1 VDTPNGIE
9 LCIQCRTEQTPTGFD
24 AASFTATTFEVP
36 EAVLPSG
43 LDVRAQYVGR
53 SRLLNRMLEIY
64 DEGARK
70 GEFQF
75 VALVGKPGM
84 GKSAFLGSVRE
95 RLLQRGV
102 EAEKEAEKGAGGEAS
117 AAAVEDTS
125 TEEVKSAVKEAVAE
139 AGKEAGQKTGHKT
152 GHKTAPLPPR
162 VITGRAG
169 GQGAPP
175 FAAFIRMLRGLF
187 ELPDDASSDEAREK
201 LLAGVSHVIPESRAT
216 EVAHLL
222 GQLMRIPFPGSPI
235 LEPLMATPAQ
245 LEMRIFIAMRR
256 MLAAYAEQQPLVM
269 IIDDME
275 RATPESVNL
284 LHYLAAGLAREP
296 VMAVLGGRP
305 SMTDLHPRWGE
316 GEFSA
321 HRLELPPLE
330 PDEVEDLLHEL
341 LSRCDLIPE
350 RLVEVVR
357 DRVEPTPRAVQEL
370 VRYLLEAGAIDGAK
384 ELWEV
389 DLAIL
394 EKLELPGKHV
404 EILERRME
412 SMAEG
417 DRNVLEKCAA
427 CGEVFWL
434 EAVVALI
441 RAVSIGHGDADGPS
455 LEVIADT
462 GERTHHSVTEALKRH
477 VTRGIIVESETSHI
491 RGQQEYRFAYP
502 PIWNLVYDRIDAV
515 DSCHYHQV
523 IAQWLEL
530 RPEGRSADLQEE
542 VARHLERAGDG
553 TGAAMRYRRAADL
566 ARMMHYNDKA
576 IRLYRQA
583 ITCLPE
589 QDVGTRMHLWHD
601 MGSVYELRGDYDDA
615 LAAFERMLRL
625 SWVMNSRSKG
635 GVAFNKMGRIHR
647 QKGDLEV
654 AQQYLER
661 GHKLF
666 EQAGDDRGIAGS
678 LDDIGQVLWL
688 QGRYDEALEKSAVSL
703 EMRRKIGDAR
713 SIAVSLTNIGRI
725 EHDRGLVN
733 EATACHDEALA
744 LRRSVDDRGGIIVS
758 LNSLAVIEFVRGNI
772 EAAVEL
778 WAEALGIAEE
788 IGAIPLQA
796 MLLNNL
802 GEAAVAAGE
811 PVKARQRLEEAVQLA
826 RLLDERRVLADAL
839 RNLALL
845 ELQEGQ
851 AEKAKSLAVESLEV
865 AQRAGMREYEGRS
878 NLALGEIHAATLFD
892 DTGAD
897 PTEKAKEYFAEAV
910 EIFRDMDNQAE
921 LAKTL
926 SQYGEFLVERGN
938 PDGGKIL
945 LEEAR
950 HLFQK
955 LGMKARE
962 RVRQKIED
970 VG

>member
-1 VDTPNGIE
+1 MNCQNCGAPNRPENTHCEVCGVELPSHCFVCGVETPNGVE
-9 LCIQCRTEQTPTGFD
+9 LCIQCRTEQTPVGFD
-24 AASFTATTFEVP
+24 PGAITALTFEVP

-43 LDVRAQYVGR
+43 LDVQATYVGR
-53 SRLLNRMLEIY
+53 QALLDEILGIY
-64 DEGARK
+64 QQCYQDRA
-70 GEFQF
+70 FHF
-75 VALVGKPGM
+75 VALVGTPGM
-84 GKSAFLGSVRE
+84 GKSGLLRAFQEQLMNAADRE
-95 RLLQRGV
+95 GL
-102 EAEKEAEKGAGGEAS
+102 EK
-117 AAAVEDTS
+117 
-125 TEEVKSAVKEAVAE
+125 
-139 AGKEAGQKTGHKT
+139 
-152 GHKTAPLPPR
+152 PLMLF
-162 VITGRAG
+162 GRAG
-169 GQGAPP
+169 GHGAPP
-175 FAAFIRMLRGLF
+175 FAAFIRMFRGLF
-187 ELPDDASSDEAREK
+187 GIAEGASSEESRIAIVE
-201 LLAGVSHVIPESRAT
+201 GVNQVIPESQAT

-222 GQLMRIPFPGSPI
+222 GQLMRIPFPGSPV
-235 LEPLMATPAQ
+235 LERLMATPAQ

-256 MLAAYAEQQPLVM
+256 LLQAHARQRPLVLM
-269 IIDDME
+269 VDDME

-284 LHYLAAGLAREP
+284 LHYLAAGLAHEP
-296 VMAVLGGRP
+296 MISVLAGRP

-316 GEFSA
+316 GEFKY
-321 HRLELPPLE
+321 HRLEMPPLDA
-330 PDEVEDLLHEL
+330 DEVEALFHDLLTKCEAL
-341 LSRCDLIPE
+341 PE
-350 RLVEVVR
+350 RLIEVVR
-357 DRVEPTPRAVQEL
+357 ERVEPTPRAVQEL
-370 VRYLLEAGAIDGAK
+370 VRYLLEAGAIDAAK
-384 ELWEV
+384 EPWDV
-389 DLAIL
+389 DLEVL
-394 EKLELPGKHV
+394 EKLTVPGKHV
-404 EILERRME
+404 EILDRRIE

-417 DRNVLEKCAA
+417 DRLVLEKCAA

-441 RAVSIGHGDADGPS
+441 RSVSIGHRDPDGPS

-462 GERTHHSVTEALKRH
+462 GERTHQSVSEALSRH
-477 VTRGIIVESETSHI
+477 MTRGIIVESETSRI
-491 RGQQEYRFAYP
+491 RGQREYRFAYP
-502 PIWNLVYDRIDAV
+502 PIWNLVYDRVDAV
-515 DSCHYHQV
+515 DICNYHQV

-542 VARHLERAGDG
+542 VARHLELAGDG
-553 TGAAMRYRRAADL
+553 MGSAMRYRRAADL

-583 ITCLPE
+583 ISCLPE

-601 MGSVYELRGDYDDA
+601 MGSVYELRGDYDEA

-654 AQQYLER
+654 ALQYLDR
-661 GHKLF
+661 GLKLF

-678 LDDIGQVLWL
+678 MDDIGQVLWL

-733 EATACHDEALA
+733 EATSCHDEALA
-744 LRRSVDDRGGIIVS
+744 LRRQVDDRGGIIVS
-758 LNSLAVIEFVRGNI
+758 LNALSVIEYTRGNI
-772 EAAVEL
+772 ERAVEL
-778 WAEALGIAEE
+778 WTEALVIAEE

-802 GEAAVAAGE
+802 GEAAVAEGE

-839 RNLALL
+839 RNLSLL
-845 ELQEGQ
+845 DLQDGQ
-851 AEKAKSLAVESLEV
+851 PEKAKSLATESLDV
-865 AQRAGMREYEGRS
+865 AKRAGMREYQGRA

-892 DTGAD
+892 DTGSD
-897 PTEKAKEYFAEAV
+897 PTEMAKEYFSEAV

-950 HLFQK
+950 TLFQK

-962 RVRQKIED
+962 KVSKKIED